1 MLSSQTSAEGSV
13 LIVYPGGSDQKIRIV
28 TPLGFVREQSEDAN
42 DAVDTVSRD
51 VIAKVGD
58 SRG

>member
-28 TPLGFVREQSEDAN
+28 TRLGFVREQSEDAN
-42 DAVDTVSRD
+42 DAVDTVS
-51 VIAKVGD
+51 
-58 SRG
+58 

>member
-13 LIVYPGGSDQKIRIV
+13 LIVYQGGSDQKIRIV

-42 DAVDTVSRD
+42 DAGDTIS
-51 VIAKVGD
+51 
-58 SRG
+58 